1 MRSAPGVSLI
11 ESDRRRQH
19 VARAAE
25 FIAQGAARAEML
37 GEFRPGAPVTQC
49 LEALPGCERDKMPR
63 GFLIAD
69 QLRCAELAKSGS
81 GPLQELGPAPDELL
95 LASLGRD
102 PGSRCVDGVGLDHF
116 SARWARR
123 RASPTRSTN
132 RRSCERAGS
141 RAARAARTTGGPT
154 ARRSCS
160 TRSPR
165 VPALC
170 PGPRT
175 ALSDLPPAGTRRFAG

>member
-1 MRSAPGVSLI
+1 MRQAPGISLI
-11 ESDRRRQH
+11 EADDGGQH

-37 GEFRPGAPVTQC
+37 GEFRPRAPVTQC
-49 LEALPGCERDKMPR
+49 LDALPGCERDKMPR

-69 QLRCAELAKSGS
+69 QLRSAELAKSGS
-81 GPLQELGPAPDELL
+81 SPLQELGPAPDELL
-95 LASLGRD
+95 LASLGHD
-102 PGSRCVDGVGLDHF
+102 PGSRCVDGIGRNHF

-141 RAARAARTTGGPT
+141 PAARGAQTTYAPT

-160 TRSPR
+160 TRSPH
-165 VPALC
+165 VPA
-170 PGPRT
+170 
-175 ALSDLPPAGTRRFAG
+175 